1 MIKRKYDLDAE
12 IIPNGVV
19 ALAPRLETDY
29 VRSLGLEPG
38 KYFVQVGRLVPEKR
52 QLDLIRAYRAISPCE
67 WKLVIVGAL
76 APDAYSRE
84 VKAAADSPGVVL
96 TGFLKGAALQ
106 QAYSHAGA
114 FTLPSS
120 HEGLPIAMLEAL
132 SYGLP
137 VLASDIP
144 ANLEVG
150 LERSSYFPMGNVQA
164 LAASMRCIINSP
176 IDARQKA
183 ERRHW
188 VAGRFNWD
196 LIAEQT
202 MRVYL
207 AATQQALRQ

>member
-1 MIKRKYDLDAE
+1 
-12 IIPNGVV
+12 
-19 ALAPRLETDY
+19 
-29 VRSLGLEPG
+29 
-38 KYFVQVGRLVPEKR
+38 VGRLVPEKR
-52 QLDLIRAYRAISPCE
+52 QLDLIRAYQAISPCE

-76 APDAYSRE
+76 ATDAYSRE
-84 VKAAADSPGVVL
+84 VKAAADSAGVVL

-137 VLASDIP
+137 ILASDIP

-150 LERSSYFPMGNVQA
+150 LETSSYFPMGNVPA
-164 LAASMRCIINSP
+164 LAASMRCIINKP
-176 IDARQKA
+176 MDARQKA
-183 ERRHW
+183 ERRNW
-188 VAGRFNWD
+188 VASRFNWD
-196 LIAEQT
+196 RIAEQT